1 SSDLLEGEE
10 LTIDDRIDAVTTT
23 GTLELDFTNDT
34 IPSGGI
40 VAKTE
45 DGPIELSLPNLEI
58 AQENMT
64 AEAKEGDGETDE
76 VEDFFYR
83 INAKSNDGS
92 VDLASDLDRY
102 DAAKNPQEAK
112 ARRWFRSRPQ
122 PTLVW
127 SRSTRTELRPAH
139 GRARRRVHPCG
150 V

>member
-1 SSDLLEGEE
+1 
-10 LTIDDRIDAVTTT
+10 VTTT

-45 DGPIELSLPNLEI
+45 EGPIELSLPNLEI

-76 VEDFFYR
+76 IEDFFYR

-102 DAAKNPQEAK
+102 DAAKNPQEAEGK
-112 ARRWFRSRPQ
+112 
-122 PTLVW
+122 TLVPV
-127 SRSTRTELRPAH
+127 SATAVT
-139 GRARRRVHPCG
+139 GMVTINQN
-150 V
+150 